1 MPAKGQ
7 AINFNPY
14 SIALETDVMDAIK
27 ASSTKAMRTFLS
39 IMMGDPSEEY
49 SGYGIK
55 RAAFRHI
62 DLMATAAGTSM
73 LITLRKGTAVMNDG
87 DPETGNLYLVYAG
100 EDEKT
105 ITIPEANATQ
115 DRYDIIYATPKTV
128 GTDSVTRE
136 HIDADGNLYNDN
148 YNRTLTD
155 DFDLAVQVGAAGAGE
170 PKIGGVIINPQNAF
184 EYIASGRV
192 PIAVVKVTAA
202 TTVINQDDLTDLREP
217 FQYRAFPVNATD
229 DGIDALQPIQQPTHI
244 GQLYRLNDIAYISA
258 IPQTTLYLDC
268 TGANPILKYCDHASN
283 HHTVDLTAV

>member
-7 AINFNPY
+7 AINLNPY
-14 SIALETDVMDAIK
+14 SLVLETDVLDAVK
-27 ASSTKAMRTFLS
+27 ASATKAMRTFLS

-55 RAAFRHI
+55 RAAFRHV
-62 DLMATAAGTSM
+62 DLMATAAGTM
-73 LITLRKGTAVMNDG
+73 LITLRKGTAIMNDG
-87 DPETGNLYLVYAG
+87 EPETGNLYLVYAG

-105 ITIPEANATQ
+105 ITMPEAHATL

-136 HIDADGNLYNDN
+136 HIDADGNLYNDT

-155 DFDLAVQVGAAGAGE
+155 DFDLAVQAGTPGAGF
-170 PKIGGVIINPQNAF
+170 PKVSGVNLNPRNAF
-184 EYIASGRV
+184 EYVASGRI

-202 TTVINQDDLTDLREP
+202 TTVINQADLTDLREP

-229 DGIDALQPIQQPTHI
+229 DGIEALQPIQQPNHI
-244 GQLYRLNDIAYISA
+244 GQLYRLNDIAFITA